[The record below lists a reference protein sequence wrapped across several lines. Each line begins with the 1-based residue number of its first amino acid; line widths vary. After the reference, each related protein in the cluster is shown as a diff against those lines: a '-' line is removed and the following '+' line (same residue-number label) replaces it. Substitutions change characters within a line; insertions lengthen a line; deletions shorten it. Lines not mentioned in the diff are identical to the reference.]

1 VRLRS
6 QPRRTPTPRSQH
18 RRRRKRSRL
27 FAHGTCGRSQRLE
40 SRTGAALAKA
50 FRFAPVGLGRYRLR
64 NASDLERLRVRQAD
78 DADGAAAFPSLP
90 ESACS
95 AGASCAC
102 RFLVRTRSTRSPS
115 NTCARTHAPTHGSAH
130 LHSLT
135 PPTVSR
141 TSSHRFADALYCSG
155 LPVRTTD
162 NGLQPS
168 VIPNE
173 AVRVLALP
181 LDRASSGECTTSTL
195 PYGSERPAS
204 APPRCAAAPAIMM
217 PSQ

>member
-1 VRLRS
+1 MSASKSSGWVRLRS
-6 QPRRTPTPRSQH
+6 QPRRTPTLRSQH

-102 RFLVRTRSTRSPS
+102 RFLLRTRSTRSPCY
-115 NTCARTHAPTHGSAH
+115 TCARTHAPTHGSSP

-135 PPTVSR
+135 PPQ
-141 TSSHRFADALYCSG
+141 SHAPPPIASQTRCTALACPCAPPTMDFIRPLFRIRPRACTATRSG
-155 LPVRTTD
+155 LQWRVYD
-162 NGLQPS
+162 INF
-168 VIPNE
+168 
-173 AVRVLALP
+173 AVRK
-181 LDRASSGECTTSTL
+181 
-195 PYGSERPAS
+195 
-204 APPRCAAAPAIMM
+204 
-217 PSQ
+217 